1 VSETAKPAQRS
12 TAKLDILSDAL
23 CALFFFREFFMASL
37 LRFAAPLLIAATL
50 VACATPNQ
58 APVAVRQGRIEQ
70 ITEVQVDHPHQLGI
84 GAILGGAAGAG
95 IGSLIGAGTGRDVAI
110 AVGAI
115 AGAVGGQFAQNK
127 YESEKTAQQIVV
139 RLNSGVLVV
148 VTQQP
153 NPNLRVGQAVYVEGT
168 GTDAT
173 VVAR

>member
-1 VSETAKPAQRS
+1 MTRAL
-12 TAKLDILSDAL
+12 KLLAAVAFS
-23 CALFFFREFFMASL
+23 LFLA
-37 LRFAAPLLIAATL
+37 
-50 VACATPNQ
+50 ACATPNQ
-58 APVAVRQGRIEQ
+58 GPVEVRQGRIEQ
-70 ITEVQVDHPHQLGI
+70 ITEVQVDHPNQLGI

-115 AGAVGGQFAQNK
+115 AGAVGGQMVQNK
-127 YESEKTAQQIVV
+127 YESKRTAQQIVV

-153 NPNLRVGQAVYVEGT
+153 NPNLRVGQAVYVEGS
-168 GTDAT
+168 GNDAT